1 MAIIIGAATTVNFG
15 GACVVSAN
23 WGFNPNTQR
32 AYCIGSW
39 VPDDQYT
46 IYRPTETLSL
56 TVYAP
61 SGQNYS
67 TTPTQGCEDA
77 NTLTASVSPAACGTG
92 DFDDLTGNWFVTSYS
107 YSKEDSVGAGQESW
121 SMQRWTDG
129 GPLSAVTPDYI
140 LRGITEG
147 QATDP
152 NITGIT
158 FASGQTLAESQTGSV
173 SAGGIGKAD
182 IIEQGVVDEVGSGSG
197 AQGETGNGSASMP
210 YTPLYIGT
218 T

>member
-1 MAIIIGAATTVNFG
+1 MAIIIGAATTVSFG

-23 WGFNPNTQR
+23 WGFSPNTQR

-39 VPDDQYT
+39 IPDDNYT

-61 SGQNYS
+61 SGHNYS
-67 TTPTQGCEDA
+67 TIPTQGCEDA
-77 NTLTASVSPAACGTG
+77 NTLAASVSPAACGG
-92 DFDDLTGNWFVTSYS
+92 NINSLSGNWFVTSYN
-107 YSKEDSVGAGQESW
+107 YTKEDSVGAGQESW

-129 GPLSAVTPDYI
+129 GVLGAATPDYI

-158 FASGQTLAESQTGSV
+158 FSAGQTLAESQTGSV

-182 IIEQGVVDEVGSGSG
+182 VIQQGVVEEVGSGSG

-218 T
+218 S